1 MNDTTYTDN
10 GLTYEATVSES
21 WVVDLIRKFSWKSKM
36 ILKELAK
43 AAESTSKQARQESPL
58 GLTDKSIIKRWNK
71 ERFLL

>member
-21 WVVDLIRKFSWKSKM
+21 WVVDLIRKFSWRSKV

-43 AAESTSKQARQESPL
+43 TAKLTDKQARQESPL
-58 GLTDKSIIKRWNK
+58 GLTYKSIIY
-71 ERFLL
+71 